1 MDLTPPRS
9 VHGPIYP
16 WDKHYRGPL
25 ANYDGDPSK
34 EKVEDIIVNGVKV
47 QVEAKK
53 EDKAAPQPDKK
64 VCYCCFNIEQER
76 RVYDVNFVN
85 MILNSKLKAWMN
97 SKLGMCV
104 HLSKRLKPLF

>member
-34 EKVEDIIVNGVKV
+34 EKAEDIIVNGVKV

-53 EDKAAPQPDKK
+53 EDKAAPQPDKM

-76 RVYDVNFVN
+76 RVYDGDGVC
-85 MILNSKLKAWMN
+85 AC
-97 SKLGMCV
+97 MCV
-104 HLSKRLKPLF
+104 CTCVDVC